1 MNWSIRYASE
11 RPDISFSQAVQIA
24 KDRAAN
30 AVPFT
35 GNQNEPIVGFT
46 GETGSIYRRLPRTVP
61 TGELWTPGG
70 EWPQWDRVKS
80 QEQQIMHEVQ
90 LGAGEVQTRYKKPKD
105 ISLWLHPQ
113 INEDASN
120 LVLSPIGLHILTVD
134 ESYAKD
140 YDPNDNNSMF
150 AKTVAGPLLTH
161 GIHWS
166 HMPINGW
173 HTHEFN
179 IIDNAFAN
187 HSHSGHPPVTMHHG
201 TLPEGADELFKKY
214 EGTDFIW

>member
-1 MNWSIRYASE
+1 MNWNLRYASE
-11 RPDISFSQAVQIA
+11 RPDISFSQAWQIA
-24 KDRAAN
+24 EDRAAN

-80 QEQQIMHEVQ
+80 QEQQIMHEAQ

-113 INEDASN
+113 VNEDASN
-120 LVLSPIGLHILTVD
+120 LALSPIGLHILTKNAYH
-134 ESYAKD
+134 END
-140 YDPNDNNSMF
+140 YDRNDFYSGLK
-150 AKTVAGPLLTH
+150 KTLEGPLLKH
-161 GIHWS
+161 SEHWS

-173 HTHEFN
+173 YTHEFK
-179 IIDNAFAN
+179 IIGRRGGI
-187 HSHSGHPPVTMHHG
+187 HTHPGHPPVTIHYG
-201 TLPEGADELFKKY
+201 SLPEGADELFKKY
-214 EGTDFIW
+214 EGTDLIW

>member
-11 RPDISFSQAVQIA
+11 RPGISFSQAIQIT

-80 QEQQIMHEVQ
+80 QEQQVMHEAQ
-90 LGAGEVQTRYKKPKD
+90 LGEASSRYKKPQD
-105 ISLWLHPQ
+105 ISLWVHPDV
-113 INEDASN
+113 NRDAAN
-120 LVLSPIGLHILTVD
+120 LVLSPIGLHILTND
-134 ESYAKD
+134 AYHEND
-140 YDPNDNNSMF
+140 YDPNDKNSLF
-150 AKTVAGPLLTH
+150 EKTINGPLLIH
-161 GIHWS
+161 GEHWN

-173 HTHEFN
+173 STHEFKN
-179 IIDNAFAN
+179 IGGKVAF
-187 HSHSGHPPVTMHHG
+187 HTHPGHAPVTIHHG
-201 TLPEGADELFKKY
+201 TLPQGADDLFRKY
-214 EGTDFIW
+214 EGTDLIW